1 MKIRALTYA
10 IVVAASLG
18 ASGAVLAQSASPT
31 TPSSTPNEGTAVPP
45 NRPVPPGQM
54 APAPNAAPNTQSMP
68 PNVDKHGSSSSTK
81 RSGEMPNRSRE
92 ANDNVPRTPAGGAA
106 RARCRWWPTA
116 GPAQHRT
123 AAWPDPRP
131 RSVP

>member
-81 RSGEMPNRSRE
+81 RSGEMPNRCRE

-106 RARCRWWPTA
+106 PPPGYPNT
-116 GPAQHRT
+116 GG
-123 AAWPDPRP
+123 
-131 RSVP
+131 SK